1 VLIRQNWE
9 GAPLADLI
17 RQQVDPFAGAGE
29 LRLLLDGPNVSVSP
43 SAAQALGLALH
54 ELATNSVKYG
64 ALSRP
69 QGQVAVTWLYERN
82 GNEKL
87 LLRLHWRERG
97 GPRVSP
103 PTHKGF
109 GHAVIERMVAH
120 SLNGDVIL
128 DFAPE
133 GLSWS
138 LSMPTTHLA
147 NKGPV
152 ETAHY
157 S

>member
-1 VLIRQNWE
+1 M
-9 GAPLADLI
+9 
-17 RQQVDPFAGAGE
+17 
-29 LRLLLDGPNVSVSP
+29 SVSP

-69 QGQVAVTWLYERN
+69 QGQVAVTWSYEHN
-82 GNEKL
+82 GNERL

-97 GPRVSP
+97 GPPVSP

-109 GHAVIERMVAH
+109 GHAVIESMVAH

-128 DFAPE
+128 DFAPD
-133 GLSWS
+133 GLNWS

-152 ETAHY
+152 EAAHH